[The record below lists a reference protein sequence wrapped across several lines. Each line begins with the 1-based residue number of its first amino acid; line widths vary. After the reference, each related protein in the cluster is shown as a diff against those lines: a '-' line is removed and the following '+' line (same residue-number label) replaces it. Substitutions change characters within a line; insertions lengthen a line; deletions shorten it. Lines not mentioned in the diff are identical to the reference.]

1 MNLPL
6 RIYDR
11 IIYFAS
17 QNTFFKDSND
27 AAKLTNIENSLNSIY
42 ASAKVCES
50 KSVTE
55 CLSLEPEIT
64 ELIANSRDYN
74 RLLNLWKGWHD
85 VTGNNMKILYKEAVA
100 LNNKKAKENGFKDL
114 SVLWLEDFEDAKFE
128 KKLDKLFNEIKP
140 LYQQLHAYVR
150 RKLKNV
156 YGKNYPST
164 HNQSLIPAHLLGNMW
179 GQSWENIY
187 DLVVPYPNVKSLN
200 LTKILIEKKYT
211 PLKMFQVNNV

>member
-17 QNTFFKDSND
+17 QNTFFKESND

-42 ASAKVCES
+42 ASAKVCEN
-50 KSVTE
+50 KSDTE
-55 CLSLEPEIT
+55 CFSLEPEIT
-64 ELIANSRDYN
+64 ELMANSRDYN

-85 VTGNNMKILYKEAVA
+85 VTGNNMKSLYKEAVA
-100 LNNKKAKENGFKDL
+100 FNNKKAKENGYKDL
-114 SVLWLEDFEDAKFE
+114 SVLWLEDFEDDKFE
-128 KKLDKLFNEIKP
+128 KKLDKLFNQIKP
-140 LYQQLHAYVR
+140 LYEQLHAYVR

-179 GQSWENIY
+179 GQTWENIY

-211 PLKMFQVNNV
+211 PIKMFQVNLV